1 MLKKFSL
8 ILAVLLLVAALPM
21 AVLATETGET
31 PAPATDAPATDA
43 PVTPSPVETPK
54 ATDTPATTDAPTTK
68 PTATA
73 TATATVSG
81 LPVITKDPTDE
92 TVEVGGRAPFTARAD
107 KDKGRT
113 WYFVSPDGKEIL
125 TVKEAKARFKGI
137 TVSGEHDEKLVIKK
151 VTKEMDG
158 WRVLCNFYNDKG
170 NVDSAMATIH
180 IKTKATATPKVTATP
195 APEGLPVITKHPTK
209 ETVTEGGSCS
219 FVARADNT
227 DAYDWFFTKGSKTYT
242 VAEALKKFKGLKVSG
257 EETEKLKLR
266 KIPLSLDGW
275 KVYCVFTNEKGEIW
289 SKTALITVNEA
300 EEATPK
306 ATTKPTATPTIK
318 PTDAPAA
325 SDAPVSPATSDNP
338 ASPTVSD
345 NPAAPVVSPENTATD
360 APSQAPTDTPEPV
373 IPTDAP
379 VSPDNTDTP
388 EEDGGTNTVLVAA
401 LIGVGVLLIAGG
413 AGTAVIL
420 SKRNSSIMDVDDDE

>member
-1 MLKKFSL
+1 MHKKISL
-8 ILAVLLLVAALPM
+8 ILAALLLAAALPM
-21 AVLATETGET
+21 AVLATEIET

-43 PVTPSPVETPK
+43 PVTPPPVETPK
-54 ATDTPATTDAPTTK
+54 ATDAPATTDAPTTK

-73 TATATVSG
+73 TVSG
-81 LPVITKDPTDE
+81 LPVITKDPKDE

-113 WYFVSPDGKEIL
+113 WYFISPDGKEIL
-125 TVKEAKARFKGI
+125 TVKEAKAKFKGI
-137 TVSGEHDEKLVIKK
+137 TVTGEHDEKLVIKK
-151 VTKEMDG
+151 VTAEMDG

-275 KVYCVFTNEKGEIW
+275 KVYCVFTNENGEIW
-289 SKTALITVNEA
+289 SKTALITVNEE

-306 ATTKPTATPTIK
+306 ATTKPTATPTATPTTK
-318 PTDAPAA
+318 PADAPTSPVT
-325 SDAPVSPATSDNP
+325 SDSPVSPA
-338 ASPTVSD
+338 VSD
-345 NPAAPVVSPENTATD
+345 SPVAPVVSPENTATD

-379 VSPDNTDTP
+379 VSPDNTDAP
-388 EEDGGTNTVLVAA
+388 EDDGEGTNTVLVAA
-401 LIGVGVLLIAGG
+401 LIGMGVLLIAGG

-420 SKRNSSIMDVDDDE
+420 SKRNGSIMDVGDDE

>member
-1 MLKKFSL
+1 MSMLKKISW

-21 AVLATETGET
+21 AVLASETET
-31 PAPATDAPATDA
+31 PAPATGAPATDA
-43 PVTPSPVETPK
+43 PVTPPPVETPK
-54 ATDTPATTDAPTTK
+54 ATEEPVATDAPTTK

-73 TATATVSG
+73 TAAVSG

-125 TVKEAKARFKGI
+125 TVKEAKAKFKGI
-137 TVSGEHDEKLVIKK
+137 TVTGEHEEKLVIKK

-227 DAYDWFFTKGSKTYT
+227 DAYDWYFTKGSKTYT

-266 KIPLSLDGW
+266 KIPLELDGW

-289 SKTALITVNEA
+289 SKTALITVKEA
-300 EEATPK
+300 EETTPK
-306 ATTKPTATPTIK
+306 ATTKPTATPTVK
-318 PTDAPAA
+318 PTDAPPVT
-325 SDAPVSPATSDNP
+325 DAPATS
-338 ASPTVSD
+338 SD
-345 NPAAPVVSPENTATD
+345 PVAPVTSADPVTSPDNSLEPTAEPTT
-360 APSQAPTDTPEPV
+360 APTDTPEPV
-373 IPTDAP
+373 VPTDAP

-388 EEDGGTNTVLVAA
+388 DEDGGTNTVLVAA

-413 AGTAVIL
+413 VGTAVIL
-420 SKRNSSIMDVDDDE
+420 SKRNNSIMDVDDDE